1 MKKAMRTV
9 SETEVK
15 ENLHALLD
23 EVAQGAHIAITR
35 SGREVARLV
44 PTEGPR
50 ISRQQF
56 LRRAAARKARQ
67 PRQTSRAEDLVRED
81 RDR

>member
-1 MKKAMRTV
+1 MKKPMRTV

-15 ENLHALLD
+15 QNLDALLD

-35 SGREVARLV
+35 RGKEVARII
-44 PTEGPR
+44 PSDRPR
-50 ISRQQF
+50 LSDEEF
-56 LRRAAARKARQ
+56 LRRAAEIRARQ
-67 PRQTSRAEDLVRED
+67 PKQTSLAEDLVRED

>member
-1 MKKAMRTV
+1 MKKTMRTV

-15 ENLHALLD
+15 ENLDALLD
-23 EVAQGAHIAITR
+23 EVAQGTPIAITR
-35 SGREVARLV
+35 QGKEVARLV
-44 PTEGPR
+44 PMEGPR
-50 ISRQQF
+50 ISREEF

-67 PRQTSRAEDLVRED
+67 PRQTSLAEDLIRED